1 MSKKAK
7 SLNKLLALVGALLA
21 IVAVVMIFLPQIS
34 TTKGDTTYNGLEIAF
49 GKKLSSVD
57 GGSLFN
63 GSTTINFS
71 FPNLLAYI
79 LVVAGLV
86 INVLQLVGIC
96 KGKLMTLIAGAA
108 LIAGG
113 ILFFFALNFSTI
125 TASGSFVGIGSETT
139 SKFADL
145 NTDSTKVWQLG
156 YGAIVGGITAIVSG
170 VCALGNAVLSK

>member
-1 MSKKAK
+1 MAKKAK
-7 SLNKLLALVGALLA
+7 SLNKLIALVGALLA
-21 IVAVVMIFLPQIS
+21 IVAVVMVFLPQIAAVNS
-34 TTKGDTTYNGLEIAF
+34 DTTYNGLAIAF
-49 GKKLSSVD
+49 GKELSSVD
-57 GGSLFN
+57 GGDFFK

-86 INVLQLVGIC
+86 INVLQLVGIG
-96 KGKLMTLIAGAA
+96 KGKLMTFIAGAA
-108 LIAGG
+108 LVAGG

-125 TASGSFVGIGSETT
+125 TTSGSVLSFGSETT
-139 SKFADL
+139 SKFADM